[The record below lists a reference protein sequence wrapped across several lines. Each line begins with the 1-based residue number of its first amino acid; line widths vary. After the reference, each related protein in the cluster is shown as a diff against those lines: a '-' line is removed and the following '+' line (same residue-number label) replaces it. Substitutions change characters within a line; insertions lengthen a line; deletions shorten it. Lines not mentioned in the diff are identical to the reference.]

1 MKKMKE
7 LISGLKRKMIITI
20 LTALL
25 MIPMLGWAQ
34 EKKAIIN
41 GTAEYKDPT
50 MIHFL
55 IYDKQTQTKVTDSVM
70 VKDGK
75 FSYTVSFNGLAAS
88 VMMIASHNGKGI
100 TREDS
105 GDVKGFLVNES
116 GATINIKD
124 LLKDAVITGDRIEEE
139 KEKYVKYTYLAA
151 ADSAKMGHYINAVS
165 PIVFDIQGNVPDSSS
180 NQKAFEDYKKM
191 MNLKLKMMNLV
202 RQKLVLEREYVQK
215 NPDSYFCLSA
225 LADNIR
231 YGNNLDEIQPLYN
244 SLSERLRNSTEAK
257 DVLALLAKTKEDKMH
272 PEKAIAR
279 EKERNDALL
288 NHVKPLEIGSV
299 APDFTLNDVNGKA
312 VKLSDFKGKYVLLD
326 FWASWCV
333 PCRKE
338 NPNVVKAYQQF
349 KDKNFTVV
357 GIALEE
363 KGKTEAWTA
372 AIKKDGLPWTQVV
385 DFENAV
391 AGKLYKVSAIPADF
405 LIDPS
410 GRIIAKDLRGEQLQN
425 KLAEIL
431 SNF

>member
-1 MKKMKE
+1 MKKIKE
-7 LISGLKRKMIITI
+7 MILGLKSKMIISI
-20 LTALL
+20 LAILL
-25 MIPMLGWAQ
+25 MIPMFGWAQ

-55 IYDKQTQTKVTDSVM
+55 IYDKETQRKVTDSVM
-70 VKDGK
+70 VKEGK
-75 FSYTVSFNGLAAS
+75 FSYTISFNGLAAS

-105 GDVKGFLVNES
+105 ILAFLVNES

-124 LLKDAVITGDRIEEE
+124 LLKNAVITGDRIEEE
-139 KEKYVKYTYLAA
+139 KDKYVKYTYLAA

-165 PIVFDIQGNVPDSSS
+165 PIIFDIQGNVPDSSS

-202 RQKLVLEREYVQK
+202 RQKLVLEREYIQK

-231 YGNNLDEIQPLYN
+231 YGNNLDAIQPLYN

-257 DVLALLAKTKEDKMH
+257 NVLALLEKTKEDKLH
-272 PEKAIAR
+272 PEKAIAK

-288 NHVKPLEIGSV
+288 NHVKPLEIGSM
-299 APDFTLNDVNGKA
+299 ASDFTLNDVNGKA
-312 VKLSDFKGKYVLLD
+312 VKLSDFKGKYVLID

-338 NPNVVKAYQQF
+338 NPNMVKAYQQF
-349 KDKNFTVV
+349 KDKNFTVIS
-357 GIALEE
+357 IALEE
-363 KGKTEAWTA
+363 KGKTEAWIS
-372 AIKKDGLPWTQVV
+372 AIKKDGLLWTQVV
-385 DFENAV
+385 DFENVV